1 MKKLDMDMQ
10 TLKEARSG
18 LIKNSLIAWQ
28 QPIYQVLSLEP
39 MANTRRSGQMM
50 SLSNILNNAVKIRHY
65 FTRDYLRYSQ
75 IANILGLDQRTVAI
89 WANEKR
95 YRARKSTLRKS
106 KLDPFKNHIIQM
118 LEKHPYTAQ
127 QIYQRIKYQ
136 RIKEDGFKGRIT
148 IVEDYVRKIRPP
160 KIKAYLKLAF
170 APGECAQVDWGSYG
184 TVRVGS
190 TTRRLSF
197 FVMVLCHSRMMYLEF
212 TVSQT
217 MEHFL
222 GCHLNAFHFFGAVP
236 QKIMVDNLKSA
247 VLKRTV
253 GCAPVFNPGYLDFA
267 NYYGFSI
274 VACNVG
280 KGNEKGRV
288 ENAVGYVKK
297 NLLNGLD
304 IPDFCVMEPVAKTWL
319 DTIAN
324 VRAHGETGKRPLDIF
339 NEEASLLGQLPAT
352 PYDISQIS
360 QVRASPQ
367 YRISL
372 DGNSYTVPA
381 QLAGVRLTLKKYPYR
396 ICLYHG
402 NDLVA
407 RHTRSYDRKQD
418 IQNQDHSKILL
429 AQRKKAADQAIYM
442 KFLTLSDKAKEYYQ
456 QLSHRRLNPFVHIR
470 KIVALSEIYPREQIA
485 LAIEDAIKFDAFS
498 SEYITNILEQRLR
511 PAKEPGV
518 LHVTRSSDLLDL
530 TIDPPDLSIYS
541 IGDKNG

>member
-1 MKKLDMDMQ
+1 MIDYETYVQ
-10 TLKEARSG
+10 
-18 LIKNSLIAWQ
+18 
-28 QPIYQVLSLEP
+28 
-39 MANTRRSGQMM
+39 
-50 SLSNILNNAVKIRHY
+50 IRNY
-65 FTRDYLRYSQ
+65 FTRDYLKYSQ
-75 IANILGLDQRTVAI
+75 IANKLGLDNRTIAI
-89 WANEKR
+89 WANEPR
-95 YRARKSTLRKS
+95 YRARKSAPRKS
-106 KLDPFKNHIIQM
+106 KLDPFKNQIIQM
-118 LEKHPYTAQ
+118 LEKHAYTAR
-127 QIYQRIKYQ
+127 QIYQRIT
-136 RIKEDGFKGRIT
+136 EDGFKGGIT

-160 KIKAYLKLAF
+160 KTKAYLKLAF

-212 TVSQT
+212 TVSQK

-222 GCHLNAFHFFGAVP
+222 GCHQNAFHFFGCVP
-236 QKIMVDNLKSA
+236 EKIMVDNLKSA

-274 VACNVG
+274 VACNVR

-304 IPDFCVMEPVAKTWL
+304 IPDFSVMEPVAKRWL
-319 DTIAN
+319 DNIAN
-324 VRAHGETGKRPLDIF
+324 VRLHGETGNRPVDMFKKELP
-339 NEEASLLGQLPAT
+339 LLGKLPAT
-352 PYDISQIS
+352 PYDIGQIS
-360 QVRASPQ
+360 QVRASKQ

-372 DGNSYTVPA
+372 DSNQYTVPA
-381 QLAGVRLTLKKYPYR
+381 QLAGVRLTLKTYQDK

-418 IQNQDHSKILL
+418 IQNQDHSKTLL
-429 AQRKKAADQAIYM
+429 AQRKKAADQAVYM
-442 KFLTLSDKAKEYYQ
+442 KFLTLSNKAQEYYQ
-456 QLSHRRLNPFVHIR
+456 QLGQRRINPFLHIR
-470 KIVALSEIYPREQIA
+470 KIVALSEIYPKEQVA

-498 SEYITNILEQRLR
+498 SEYITNILEQRLNR
-511 PAKEPGV
+511 SKEPGA

-530 TIDPPDLSIYS
+530 TIAPPNLSIYS
-541 IGDKNG
+541 TGDKNA

>member
-1 MKKLDMDMQ
+1 MIDY
-10 TLKEARSG
+10 E
-18 LIKNSLIAWQ
+18 
-28 QPIYQVLSLEP
+28 IYVQ
-39 MANTRRSGQMM
+39 
-50 SLSNILNNAVKIRHY
+50 IRNY
-65 FTRDYLRYSQ
+65 FTRDNLRYSQ
-75 IANILGLDQRTVAI
+75 IANKLGLDQRTVAI
-89 WANEKR
+89 WANEKK
-95 YRARKSTLRKS
+95 YRARKSAQRKS
-106 KLDPFKNHIIQM
+106 KLDPFKDHIIQM

-127 QIYQRIKYQ
+127 QIYQ

-148 IVEDYVRKIRPP
+148 IVEDYVRKVRPP

-190 TTRRLSF
+190 TTRRLSLF
-197 FVMVLCHSRMMYLEF
+197 IMVLCHSRMMYLEF

-236 QKIMVDNLKSA
+236 GKIMVDNLKSA

-253 GCAPVFNPGYLDFA
+253 GCAPVFNPKYLDFS

-274 VACNVG
+274 VACNVR

-304 IPDFCVMEPVAKTWL
+304 IPDFCVMGSVAKTWV

-324 VRAHGETGKRPLDIF
+324 VRTHGETGKRPLDML
-339 NEEASLLGQLPAT
+339 NEEVSLLGQLPAT
-352 PYDISQIS
+352 PYDVSQIS

-367 YRISL
+367 YRVSL
-372 DGNSYTVPA
+372 DSNKYTVPA
-381 QLAGVRLTLKKYPYR
+381 QLAGVRLTMKKYPDK

-407 RHTRSYDRKQD
+407 RHIRSYDRKQD
-418 IQNQDHSKILL
+418 IQNEDHSKILL

-456 QLSHRRLNPFVHIR
+456 QLGYRRLNPFTHIR
-470 KIVALSEIYPREQIA
+470 KIVALSEIYSREQIA

-498 SEYITNILEQRLR
+498 SEYITNILEQRLC

-518 LHVTRSSDLLDL
+518 LHVTRSSDLLNI
-530 TIDPPDLSIYS
+530 TIDPPDLSVYS
-541 IGDKNG
+541 TGGKND

>member
-1 MKKLDMDMQ
+1 
-10 TLKEARSG
+10 
-18 LIKNSLIAWQ
+18 
-28 QPIYQVLSLEP
+28 
-39 MANTRRSGQMM
+39 
-50 SLSNILNNAVKIRHY
+50 
-65 FTRDYLRYSQ
+65 
-75 IANILGLDQRTVAI
+75 
-89 WANEKR
+89 
-95 YRARKSTLRKS
+95 
-106 KLDPFKNHIIQM
+106 
-118 LEKHPYTAQ
+118 
-127 QIYQRIKYQ
+127 
-136 RIKEDGFKGRIT
+136 
-148 IVEDYVRKIRPP
+148 
-160 KIKAYLKLAF
+160 
-170 APGECAQVDWGSYG
+170 
-184 TVRVGS
+184 
-190 TTRRLSF
+190 
-197 FVMVLCHSRMMYLEF
+197 
-212 TVSQT
+212 

-274 VACNVG
+274 VACNVR

-304 IPDFCVMEPVAKTWL
+304 IPDFNVMDSVAKTWIE
-319 DTIAN
+319 TIAN
-324 VRAHGETGKRPLDIF
+324 VRTHGETGKRPLDMF

-352 PYDISQIS
+352 PYDVSQIS

-372 DGNSYTVPA
+372 DGNTYTVPA
-381 QLAGVRLTLKKYPYR
+381 QLAGVRLTLKKYPDR

-402 NDLVA
+402 KDLVA
-407 RHTRSYDRKQD
+407 LHIRSYDRKKD

-442 KFLTLSDKAKEYYQ
+442 KFLTLSDKAKEYYL
-456 QLSHRRLNPFVHIR
+456 QLGQRRLNPFVHIR
-470 KIVALSEIYPREQIA
+470 KIVALSEIYSREQIA

-498 SEYITNILEQRLR
+498 SEYIANILEQRLH

-518 LHVTRSSDLLDL
+518 LHVTRSSDLLDI
-530 TIDPPDLSIYS
+530 TIDPPDFSVYS

>member
-1 MKKLDMDMQ
+1 MIDYETYVQ
-10 TLKEARSG
+10 
-18 LIKNSLIAWQ
+18 
-28 QPIYQVLSLEP
+28 
-39 MANTRRSGQMM
+39 
-50 SLSNILNNAVKIRHY
+50 IRNY
-65 FTRDYLRYSQ
+65 FNRDHLRYSQ
-75 IANILGLDQRTVAI
+75 IANKLGLDQRTVAI
-89 WANEKR
+89 WANEKK
-95 YRARKSTLRKS
+95 YRARKSAPRKS

-118 LEKHPYTAQ
+118 LEKHQYTAQ
-127 QIYQRIKYQ
+127 QIYQ

-236 QKIMVDNLKSA
+236 GKIMVDNLKSA
-247 VLKRTV
+247 VLKRSV
-253 GCAPVFNPGYLDFA
+253 GCEPVFNPKYLDFA

-274 VACNVG
+274 VACNVR

-304 IPDFCVMEPVAKTWL
+304 IPDFCVMESVAKTWV
-319 DTIAN
+319 DTTAN
-324 VRAHGETGKRPLDIF
+324 VRTHGETGKRPLDMF
-339 NEEASLLGQLPAT
+339 KEEASLLGRLPAT
-352 PYDISQIS
+352 PYDVSQVS

-381 QLAGVRLTLKKYPYR
+381 QLAGVGLTLKKYPDR
-396 ICLYHG
+396 ICLFHG

-407 RHTRSYDRKQD
+407 RHARCYDRKQD
-418 IQNQDHSKILL
+418 IQNQDHSRILL

-442 KFLTLSDKAKEYYQ
+442 KFLTLSDKAKEYYL
-456 QLSHRRLNPFVHIR
+456 QLGQRRLNPFLHIR
-470 KIVALSEIYPREQIA
+470 KIVALSEIYPKEQVA

-498 SEYITNILEQRLR
+498 SEYITNILEQRLH
-511 PAKEPGV
+511 PTEEPGV
-518 LHVTRSSDLLDL
+518 LHVTRSSDLLNL
-530 TIDPPDLSIYS
+530 TIDPPDLSIYN
-541 IGDKNG
+541 IGDKNV

>member
-1 MKKLDMDMQ
+1 MIDYETYVQ
-10 TLKEARSG
+10 
-18 LIKNSLIAWQ
+18 
-28 QPIYQVLSLEP
+28 
-39 MANTRRSGQMM
+39 
-50 SLSNILNNAVKIRHY
+50 IRNY
-65 FTRDYLRYSQ
+65 FTRDYLKYSQ
-75 IANILGLDQRTVAI
+75 IANKLGLDQRTVAI
-89 WANEKR
+89 WANEQR
-95 YRARKSTLRKS
+95 YRSRKTTMRKS
-106 KLDPFKNHIIQM
+106 KLDSFKNHIIQM
-118 LEKHPYTAQ
+118 LEKHPYTAR
-127 QIYQRIKYQ
+127 QIYQRIT
-136 RIKEDGFKGRIT
+136 EDGFKGGIT

-160 KIKAYLKLAF
+160 KIKAYLKLEF

-197 FVMVLCHSRMMYLEF
+197 FVMVLCHSRMMYVEF

-222 GCHLNAFHFFGAVP
+222 GCHQNAFHFFGSVP
-236 QKIMVDNLKSA
+236 KKIMVDNLKSA

-297 NLLNGLD
+297 NLVNGLD
-304 IPDFCVMEPVAKTWL
+304 ISDFSVMEPVAERWL

-324 VRAHGETGKRPLDIF
+324 VRTHGETGKRPLDMF
-339 NEEASLLGQLPAT
+339 KEELSHLGQLPAA
-352 PYDISQIS
+352 PYDIGQIS

-372 DGNSYTVPA
+372 DGNRYTVPA
-381 QLAGVRLTLKKYPYR
+381 QLAGVRLTLKKYQNR

-407 RHTRSYDRKQD
+407 RHARSYDRKQD
-418 IQNQDHSKILL
+418 IQNLDHSKTLL

-442 KFLTLSDKAKEYYQ
+442 RFLTLSNKAKEYYQ
-456 QLSHRRLNPFVHIR
+456 QLEQRRINPFHHIR
-470 KIVALSEIYPREQIA
+470 KIVALSEIYPKEQIA

-498 SEYITNILEQRLR
+498 SEYITNILEQRVRLT
-511 PAKEPGV
+511 KEPGA
-518 LHVTRSSDLLDL
+518 LHVTRSSDLLDI
-530 TIDPPDLSIYS
+530 TIDPPDLSVYS
-541 IGDKNG
+541 TGGNNA

>member
-1 MKKLDMDMQ
+1 
-10 TLKEARSG
+10 
-18 LIKNSLIAWQ
+18 
-28 QPIYQVLSLEP
+28 
-39 MANTRRSGQMM
+39 
-50 SLSNILNNAVKIRHY
+50 
-65 FTRDYLRYSQ
+65 
-75 IANILGLDQRTVAI
+75 
-89 WANEKR
+89 
-95 YRARKSTLRKS
+95 
-106 KLDPFKNHIIQM
+106 
-118 LEKHPYTAQ
+118 
-127 QIYQRIKYQ
+127 
-136 RIKEDGFKGRIT
+136 
-148 IVEDYVRKIRPP
+148 
-160 KIKAYLKLAF
+160 
-170 APGECAQVDWGSYG
+170 
-184 TVRVGS
+184 
-190 TTRRLSF
+190 
-197 FVMVLCHSRMMYLEF
+197 MVLCHSRMMYLEF

-222 GCHLNAFHFFGAVP
+222 GCHQNAFYFFGAVP
-236 QKIMVDNLKSA
+236 KKIMVDNLKSA

-304 IPDFCVMEPVAKTWL
+304 IPDFCVMEPVAKTWV

-324 VRAHGETGKRPLDIF
+324 VRTHGETGKRPLDMF
-339 NEEASLLGQLPAT
+339 KEEFSLLGRLPPT

-367 YRISL
+367 YRVSL
-372 DGNSYTVPA
+372 DGNRYTVPA
-381 QLAGVRLTLKKYPYR
+381 QLAGVRLTLKKYPDR

-407 RHTRSYDRKQD
+407 RHARSYDRKQD
-418 IQNQDHSKILL
+418 IQNPDHSKILL

-442 KFLTLSDKAKEYYQ
+442 KFLTLSDKAKEYYL
-456 QLSHRRLNPFVHIR
+456 QLGQRRLNPFIHIR
-470 KIVALSEIYPREQIA
+470 KIVALSEIYPKEQIA

-511 PAKEPGV
+511 PSEEPGA
-518 LHVTRSSDLLDL
+518 LHVTRSSDLLDI
-530 TIDPPDLSIYS
+530 TIDPPDFSAYS